1 MTLQQAMEKNPYDCN
16 KGNLSAY
23 ARYIRYNVD
32 GMYNMKSKDV
42 QNLILQKISNDVMAF
57 ALKNIPVSLVGERD
71 FLRLINGRDMAWSE
85 NDYIQG

>member
-1 MTLQQAMEKNPYDCN
+1 MMLQQAIDKNHYDCN

-42 QNLILQKISNDVMAF
+42 KNLILQKLSN
-57 ALKNIPVSLVGERD
+57 K
-71 FLRLINGRDMAWSE
+71 
-85 NDYIQG
+85 

>member
-1 MTLQQAMEKNPYDCN
+1 MKEECIKNAKHCEELVNLLEVIKRNPYDSD

-42 QNLILQKISNDVMAF
+42 QKILKQLEDKQIIC
-57 ALKNIPVSLVGERD
+57 LK
-71 FLRLINGRDMAWSE
+71 
-85 NDYIQG
+85 